1 MIIGIDYSLTSP
13 AMCVM
18 QENSTFGSSKIFY
31 LTTNKKLAVKNENI
45 EGVLHEEYY
54 CESERYDNIAE
65 FFLSKIPL
73 DSSPPKIYIEDYS
86 FGSTGRVFH
95 IAENAGHLK
104 YKLWEVGYRY
114 ETVAPSVIK
123 KYATGK
129 GNADKQ
135 KMYDAFLSE
144 TGIDLIKFYSPKN
157 ETLGS
162 PVTDIVDS
170 YYIAKYGYHL
180 DHSSKKEDLNGQTT
194 TTKTKTRGSG
204 RD

>member
-18 QENSTFGSSKIFY
+18 QENNTFSSSKIFY
-31 LTTNKKLAVKNENI
+31 LTANKKLAVKYENI

-73 DSSPPKIYIEDYS
+73 ENIPPKIYIEDYS

-135 KMYDAFLSE
+135 KMYDAFLNE

-157 ETLGS
+157 ETLSS

-180 DHSSKKEDLNGQTT
+180 DHSSKKEDSNGQDTT
-194 TTKTKTRGSG
+194 ITKSKTRGS
-204 RD
+204 